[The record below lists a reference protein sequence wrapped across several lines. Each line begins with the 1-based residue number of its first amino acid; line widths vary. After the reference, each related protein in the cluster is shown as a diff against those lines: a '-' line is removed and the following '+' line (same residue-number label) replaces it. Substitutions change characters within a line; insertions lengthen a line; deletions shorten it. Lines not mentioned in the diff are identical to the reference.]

1 MIKEIVLQSI
11 NDTNK
16 LAEEIS
22 KKLSVGSVVALYG
35 DLGSGKTY
43 FTSQLCKLLGSD
55 DIVSS
60 PSYLIMH
67 EYSAKYPIYHLDLYR
82 LSSEEEVL
90 ELGLDEIFEKGVT
103 IIEWPK
109 LAEFILPKDTIKLY
123 WKIQSDKRIVK
134 MDLPA

>member
-43 FTSQLCKLLGSD
+43 FTSQLCKFLGSD

-67 EYSAKYPIYHLDLYR
+67 EYSAK
-82 LSSEEEVL
+82 
-90 ELGLDEIFEKGVT
+90 
-103 IIEWPK
+103 
-109 LAEFILPKDTIKLY
+109 
-123 WKIQSDKRIVK
+123 
-134 MDLPA
+134 